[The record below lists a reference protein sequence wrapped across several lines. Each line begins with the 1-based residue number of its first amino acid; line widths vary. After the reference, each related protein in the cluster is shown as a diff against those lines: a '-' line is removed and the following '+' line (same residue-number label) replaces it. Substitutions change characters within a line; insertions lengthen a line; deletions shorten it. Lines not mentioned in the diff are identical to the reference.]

1 MGEVVGS
8 DAGQQRFRALNRA
21 NRVRLARA
29 ELKRRIGAG
38 ALTAAEVIR
47 ECPWQAQ
54 NMSVNDVLKS
64 QRRWGAA
71 RCRRLL
77 MSVGIPEDKTVG
89 TLTERQR
96 AALVGMLGGTPGDGT
111 APDQPNP
118 STRVTRERVLSPA

>member
-8 DAGQQRFRALNRA
+8 DAGQQRSRALNRA

-29 ELKRRIGAG
+29 QIKRRICEG
-38 ALTAAEVIR
+38 ALSAAEVIR

-54 NMSVNDVLKS
+54 NMSVSDVLRS

-77 MSVGIPEDKTVG
+77 MSIGIPEDKTVG

-96 AALVGMLGGTPGDGT
+96 VALVSEL
-111 APDQPNP
+111 APDQPDP
-118 STRVTRERVLSPA
+118 PTRATRERVLSPA